1 MDNGQ
6 SRENVLRVKSY
17 SFALRIVKA
26 YKYLIAEKKEFVLS
40 KQLLRSGTSIG
51 ANVAEANQGQSRPD
65 FISKL
70 SIALKESVET
80 EYWLNL
86 LRDSEYLTPEQ
97 TQSLLEECR
106 ELIRIL
112 TSSIKTAKRSK
123 RDQLAD

>member
-6 SRENVLRVKSY
+6 LKENVLRIKSY

-40 KQLLRSGTSIG
+40 KQLLRAGTSIG

-70 SIALKESVET
+70 SIALKESLET
-80 EYWLNL
+80 EYRLNL
-86 LRDSEYLTPEQ
+86 LRDSDYLTSEQ
-97 TQSLLEECR
+97 TASLLVDCR

-112 TSSIKTAKRSK
+112 TSSIKTTKRSK
-123 RDQLAD
+123 T

>member
-97 TQSLLEECR
+97 TQSLLDECR

-112 TSSIKTAKRSK
+112 TSSIKTAKRPK